1 MGEGAPLIMMQQQN
15 NNPNNANQIPSAN
28 NQVPSAKQAPLKP
41 AEEEQSELLLYL
53 LVIEQ
58 SL

>member
-15 NNPNNANQIPSAN
+15 NNPNNQIPSAN

-58 SL
+58 WL